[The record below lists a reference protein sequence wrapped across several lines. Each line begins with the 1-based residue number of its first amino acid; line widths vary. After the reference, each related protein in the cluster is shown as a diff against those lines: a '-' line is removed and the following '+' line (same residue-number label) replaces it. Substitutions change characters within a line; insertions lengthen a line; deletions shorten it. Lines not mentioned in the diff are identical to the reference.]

1 MASTGLHN
9 LLSGVMKKIPILAS
23 DDGESLMI
31 AFGREQIKLL
41 VFVASGEII
50 WVEGGLIYTFQSST
64 SLSPY
69 FSKYQGHNLLLLTGL
84 FYIAQFSRT
93 LIKDNSR
100 PKL

>member
-9 LLSGVMKKIPILAS
+9 LLSGVMKKIPILTS

-50 WVEGGLIYTFQSST
+50 
-64 SLSPY
+64 
-69 FSKYQGHNLLLLTGL
+69 
-84 FYIAQFSRT
+84 
-93 LIKDNSR
+93 
-100 PKL
+100 